1 MALLQWAVWG
11 LAVFVFLGFV
21 FHMRTDARNG
31 QVIHMVTVLQTATM
45 LAFVALFAFEPWN
58 KLHLLWIIP
67 ACLPLSLLGFSI
79 FRVPIVGSI
88 LRAICL
94 FVGRFF
100 LVGVGGTIRG
110 VPFQQ

>member
-1 MALLQWAVWG
+1 MTLLQWAVWG
-11 LAVFVFLGFV
+11 LALFVCFGFV
-21 FHMRTDARNG
+21 FNMRSDAKNG
-31 QVIHMVTVLQTATM
+31 KVIHIVTVLQTITTFV
-45 LAFVALFAFEPWN
+45 FVALFAFEPWN
-58 KLHLLWIIP
+58 KFHLLWIIP

-79 FRVPIVGSI
+79 FRIPIVGST
-88 LRAICL
+88 LRGICL